1 MMSAISMADIMPYIP
16 PESKPTKP
24 KRRSFTAEQ
33 KKTIAEEALAAG
45 ASVSRIARA
54 HDLNTNQVFKWMREY
69 QRSNS
74 GTGKT
79 TQKLVPVLLS
89 PPLGS
94 FETSAVSEK
103 QTTVATGTIE
113 LHLTRGR
120 ICLVGSVDANNLR
133 VVLDYLA
140 S

>member
-1 MMSAISMADIMPYIP
+1 MMSAISMADTMPYIP

-69 QRSNS
+69 QRANS
-74 GTGKT
+74 GTGQT
-79 TQKLVPVLLS
+79 AQKLLPVLLS
-89 PPLGS
+89 PPLES

-103 QTTVATGTIE
+103 HAMAATGTIE
-113 LHLTRGR
+113 LHLARGR
-120 ICLVGSVDANNLR
+120 ICLTGSVDANSLR
-133 VVLDYLA
+133 IVLDYLA